1 MTEDDRK
8 VISNKI
14 DKHGTDSL
22 TEEEMEQMPFTGIKF
37 SFLELNKLIEVLNQ
51 AKTAP
56 WLSDVQMVFV
66 TDMVRD
72 LNRSMNEAVR
82 KLSEYVKS
90 REHYKTN
97 FEKDKPNP
105 KKEYMEK
112 ISGNVGIG
120 TDGVYVDGINVGIK
134 KKKPVVL
141 QGTFAE
147 EKEKPPKVR
156 QEKWKV
162 IEQMYKEYPETME
175 AFEEIQDTEFSL
187 FASKQSDYGPGNIGM
202 NGNLNLSLL
211 ALGVRMNDK
220 VQRILHILNK
230 QRDSRK
236 NVWET
241 NNEPLEDSFKDISVY
256 GIIGQIVMDDKWGK

>member
-14 DKHGTDSL
+14 DKHGMDSL
-22 TEEEMEQMPFTGIKF
+22 TDEEMGQMPFTGIKF

-72 LNRSMNEAVR
+72 LNRSMSEAVR

-90 REHYKTN
+90 REHYKDN

-120 TDGVYVDGINVGIK
+120 TDSVYVDGINVGIK
-134 KKKPVVL
+134 KKAQPEKSDLHP
-141 QGTFAE
+141 E
-147 EKEKPPKVR
+147 EDRMPTI
-156 QEKWKV
+156 
-162 IEQMYKEYPETME
+162 IETMYKEYPKTME
-175 AFEEIQDTEFSL
+175 LFEEIQDTEFSL

-202 NGNLNLSLL
+202 NGDKDLSLL

>member
-14 DKHGTDSL
+14 DKHGMDSL
-22 TEEEMEQMPFTGIKF
+22 TEEDMEQMPFTGIKF

-72 LNRSMNEAVR
+72 LNRSMSEAVR

-120 TDGVYVDGINVGIK
+120 TDNVYVDGINIGK
-134 KKKPVVL
+134 KK
-141 QGTFAE
+141 
-147 EKEKPPKVR
+147 KPPKVR

>member
-1 MTEDDRK
+1 MTEEDRK
-8 VISNKI
+8 VVSNKI
-14 DKHGTDSL
+14 SKHGIDSL
-22 TEEEMEQMPFTGIKF
+22 SEEDMELLPSMGVKF
-37 SFLELNKLIEVLNQ
+37 SFSELTKLVEVLNQ

-56 WLSDVQMVFV
+56 WLSDAQMIFV
-66 TDMVRD
+66 TDIVRD
-72 LNRSMNEAVR
+72 LNSSMDEAVR

-90 REHYKTN
+90 REHYEHN
-97 FEKDKPNP
+97 FEKDKPDP

-120 TDGVYVDGINVGIK
+120 TNAPSVK
-134 KKKPVVL
+134 
-141 QGTFAE
+141 QG
-147 EKEKPPKVR
+147 KRKY
-156 QEKWKV
+156 V
-162 IEQMYKEYPETME
+162 IEQMYKEYPETMD
-175 AFEEIQDTEFSL
+175 AFVKIQDTEFSL

-202 NGNLNLSLL
+202 NGNLSLSLL

-220 VQRILHILNK
+220 VQRILHILNI

-241 NNEPLEDSFKDISVY
+241 KNEPLEDSFKDISVY

>member
-14 DKHGTDSL
+14 AKHGMDSL
-22 TEEEMEQMPFTGIKF
+22 TDAEIEQMPFASIKF
-37 SFLELNKLIEVLNQ
+37 SFLELKKLVDVLNQ

-56 WLSDVQMVFV
+56 WLSSVCKVTFV

-90 REHYKTN
+90 REHYKDN
-97 FEKDKPNP
+97 FEKDNP
-105 KKEYMEK
+105 
-112 ISGNVGIG
+112 
-120 TDGVYVDGINVGIK
+120 
-134 KKKPVVL
+134 P
-141 QGTFAE
+141 E
-147 EKEKPPKVR
+147 ESDLHPEENALSKVPTVM
-156 QEKWKV
+156 Q
-162 IEQMYKEYPETME
+162 QMRNEYPQTMVT
-175 AFEEIQDTEFSL
+175 FGEIQTDQYKL
-187 FASKQSDYGPGNIGM
+187 FAYKQADYGPGNIGM
-202 NGNLNLSLL
+202 NGDLNLSLL

-230 QRDSRK
+230 QRDNRE

-241 NNEPLEDSFKDISVY
+241 ENEPLEDSFKDISVY
-256 GIIGQIVMDDKWGK
+256 GIIGQIVMEDKWGK

>member
-1 MTEDDRK
+1 MTEEDRK
-8 VISNKI
+8 VVSNKI
-14 DKHGTDSL
+14 SKHGIDSL
-22 TEEEMEQMPFTGIKF
+22 SEEDMELLPSMGVKF
-37 SFLELNKLIEVLNQ
+37 SFSELTKLVEVLNQ

-56 WLSDVQMVFV
+56 WLSDAQMIFV
-66 TDMVRD
+66 TDIVRD
-72 LNRSMNEAVR
+72 LNSSMDEAVR

-90 REHYKTN
+90 REHYEHN
-97 FEKDKPNP
+97 FEKDKPDP

-120 TDGVYVDGINVGIK
+120 TNAPSVK
-134 KKKPVVL
+134 
-141 QGTFAE
+141 QG
-147 EKEKPPKVR
+147 KRKY
-156 QEKWKV
+156 V
-162 IEQMYKEYPETME
+162 IEQMYKVYPETMD
-175 AFEEIQDTEFSL
+175 AFVKIQDTEFSL

-202 NGNLNLSLL
+202 NGNLSLSLL

-241 NNEPLEDSFKDISVY
+241 KNEPLEDSFKDISVY

>member
-1 MTEDDRK
+1 MTEEDRK
-8 VISNKI
+8 VVSNKI
-14 DKHGTDSL
+14 SKHGIDSL
-22 TEEEMEQMPFTGIKF
+22 SEEDMELLPSMGVKF
-37 SFLELNKLIEVLNQ
+37 SFSELTKLVEVLNQ

-56 WLSDVQMVFV
+56 WLSDAQMIFV
-66 TDMVRD
+66 TDIVRD
-72 LNRSMNEAVR
+72 LNSSMDEAVR

-90 REHYKTN
+90 REHYEHN
-97 FEKDKPNP
+97 FEKDKPDP

-120 TDGVYVDGINVGIK
+120 TSA
-134 KKKPVVL
+134 PR
-141 QGTFAE
+141 
-147 EKEKPPKVR
+147 VR
-156 QEKWKV
+156 QEKWKI
-162 IEQMYKEYPETME
+162 IEKMYKEYPETME
-175 AFEEIQDTEFSL
+175 AFEEIQDAEFSL

-202 NGNLNLSLL
+202 NGNLSLSLL

-241 NNEPLEDSFKDISVY
+241 KNEPLEDSFKDISVY

>member
-1 MTEDDRK
+1 MTEEDRK
-8 VISNKI
+8 VVSNKI
-14 DKHGTDSL
+14 SKHGIDSL
-22 TEEEMEQMPFTGIKF
+22 SEEDMELLPSMGVKF
-37 SFLELNKLIEVLNQ
+37 SFSELTKLVEVLNQ

-66 TDMVRD
+66 TDIVRD
-72 LNRSMNEAVR
+72 LNSSMDEAVR

-90 REHYKTN
+90 RKHYEDN
-97 FEKDKPNP
+97 FEKDKPDP

-120 TDGVYVDGINVGIK
+120 TK
-134 KKKPVVL
+134 APVVL
-141 QGTFAE
+141 EGTFAE

-162 IEQMYKEYPETME
+162 IEKMYKEYPETME
-175 AFEEIQDTEFSL
+175 AFEEIQDAEFSL

-202 NGNLNLSLL
+202 NGNLSLSLL

-241 NNEPLEDSFKDISVY
+241 KNEPLEDSFKDISVY

>member
-1 MTEDDRK
+1 MTEEDRK
-8 VISNKI
+8 IVSNKI
-14 DKHGTDSL
+14 SKRGLDSL
-22 TEEEMEQMPFTGIKF
+22 SEEDMKLLPSMGVKF
-37 SFLELNKLIEVLNQ
+37 SFSELTKLVEVLNQ

-56 WLSDVQMVFV
+56 WLSDAQMVFV
-66 TDMVRD
+66 TDIVRD
-72 LNRSMNEAVR
+72 LNSSMDEAVR

-90 REHYKTN
+90 RKHYEDN
-97 FEKDKPNP
+97 FEKD
-105 KKEYMEK
+105 
-112 ISGNVGIG
+112 S
-120 TDGVYVDGINVGIK
+120 VYVDGINVGIK

-202 NGNLNLSLL
+202 NGNLSLSLL

>member
-1 MTEDDRK
+1 MTEEDRK
-8 VISNKI
+8 VVSNKI
-14 DKHGTDSL
+14 SKHGIDSL
-22 TEEEMEQMPFTGIKF
+22 SEEDMELLPSMGVKF
-37 SFLELNKLIEVLNQ
+37 SFSELTKLVEVLNQ

-56 WLSDVQMVFV
+56 WLSDAQMIFV
-66 TDMVRD
+66 TDIVRD
-72 LNRSMNEAVR
+72 LNSSMDEAVR

-90 REHYKTN
+90 REHYEHN
-97 FEKDKPNP
+97 FEKDKPDP

-120 TDGVYVDGINVGIK
+120 TNAPSVK
-134 KKKPVVL
+134 
-141 QGTFAE
+141 QG
-147 EKEKPPKVR
+147 KRKY
-156 QEKWKV
+156 V
-162 IEQMYKEYPETME
+162 IEQMYKEYPETMD
-175 AFEEIQDTEFSL
+175 AFVKIQDTEFSL

-202 NGNLNLSLL
+202 NGNLSLSLL

-241 NNEPLEDSFKDISVY
+241 KNEPLEDSFKDISVY

>member
-14 DKHGTDSL
+14 DKHGMDSL
-22 TEEEMEQMPFTGIKF
+22 TDEEMEQMPFTGIKF
-37 SFLELNKLIEVLNQ
+37 SFIELSKLIEVLNQ

-66 TDMVRD
+66 TNMVRD

-82 KLSEYVKS
+82 RLSEYVKG
-90 REHYKTN
+90 RAQYK
-97 FEKDKPNP
+97 
-105 KKEYMEK
+105 
-112 ISGNVGIG
+112 
-120 TDGVYVDGINVGIK
+120 
-134 KKKPVVL
+134 
-141 QGTFAE
+141 GTFAE

-202 NGNLNLSLL
+202 NGNLSLSLL

-230 QRDSRK
+230 QRNSRK

-256 GIIGQIVMDDKWGK
+256 GIIGQIVIDDKWGK

>member
-1 MTEDDRK
+1 MTEEDRK
-8 VISNKI
+8 VVSDKI
-14 DKHGTDSL
+14 TKHGLDSL
-22 TEEEMEQMPFTGIKF
+22 SEEDMKLLPSMGVKF
-37 SFLELNKLIEVLNQ
+37 SFSELTKLVEVLNQ

-66 TDMVRD
+66 TDIVRD
-72 LNRSMNEAVR
+72 LNSSMDEAVR

-90 REHYKTN
+90 RKHYEDN
-97 FEKDKPNP
+97 FEKD
-105 KKEYMEK
+105 
-112 ISGNVGIG
+112 S
-120 TDGVYVDGINVGIK
+120 VYVDGINVGIK

-202 NGNLNLSLL
+202 NGNLSLSLL

-230 QRDSRK
+230 QRNSRK

>member
-14 DKHGTDSL
+14 DKHGMDSL
-22 TEEEMEQMPFTGIKF
+22 TDEEMEQMPFTGIKF

-72 LNRSMNEAVR
+72 LNRSMSEAVR
-82 KLSEYVKS
+82 RLSEYVKG
-90 REHYKTN
+90 REHYKVN
-97 FEKDKPNP
+97 FEK
-105 KKEYMEK
+105 KE
-112 ISGNVGIG
+112 SGNVGIG
-120 TDGVYVDGINVGIK
+120 TK
-134 KKKPVVL
+134 
-141 QGTFAE
+141 A
-147 EKEKPPKVR
+147 PKVR

-230 QRDSRK
+230 QRNSRK

>member
-1 MTEDDRK
+1 MTEEDRK
-8 VISNKI
+8 VVSNKI
-14 DKHGTDSL
+14 SKHGIDSL
-22 TEEEMEQMPFTGIKF
+22 SEEDMELLPSMGVKF
-37 SFLELNKLIEVLNQ
+37 SFSELTKLVEVLNQ

-66 TDMVRD
+66 TDIVRD
-72 LNRSMNEAVR
+72 LNSSMDEAVR

-90 REHYKTN
+90 REHYEHN
-97 FEKDKPNP
+97 FEKDKPDP

-120 TDGVYVDGINVGIK
+120 TK
-134 KKKPVVL
+134 APVVL
-141 QGTFAE
+141 EGRFAE
-147 EKEKPPKVR
+147 EEKPPKVR

-175 AFEEIQDTEFSL
+175 AFEEIQDAEFSL

-202 NGNLNLSLL
+202 NGNLSLSLL

-230 QRDSRK
+230 QRNSRK

-256 GIIGQIVMDDKWGK
+256 GVIGQIVMDDKWGK

>member
-1 MTEDDRK
+1 MIGQKMTEDDRK

-72 LNRSMNEAVR
+72 LNRSMSEAVR
-82 KLSEYVKS
+82 RLSEYVKG
-90 REHYKTN
+90 REHYKVN
-97 FEKDKPNP
+97 FEK
-105 KKEYMEK
+105 KE
-112 ISGNVGIG
+112 SGNVGIG
-120 TDGVYVDGINVGIK
+120 TK
-134 KKKPVVL
+134 APVVL
-141 QGTFAE
+141 EGTFAE
-147 EKEKPPKVR
+147 EKEKPPEVR

-230 QRDSRK
+230 QRNSRK

>member
-1 MTEDDRK
+1 MIGQKMTEDDRK

-66 TDMVRD
+66 TNMVRD
-72 LNRSMNEAVR
+72 LNRSMSEAVR
-82 KLSEYVKS
+82 RLSEYVKG
-90 REHYKTN
+90 REHYKVN
-97 FEKDKPNP
+97 FEK
-105 KKEYMEK
+105 KE
-112 ISGNVGIG
+112 SGNVGIG
-120 TDGVYVDGINVGIK
+120 TK
-134 KKKPVVL
+134 APVVL
-141 QGTFAE
+141 EGTFAE

>member
-1 MTEDDRK
+1 MTEEDRK
-8 VISNKI
+8 VVSNKI
-14 DKHGTDSL
+14 SKHGIDSL
-22 TEEEMEQMPFTGIKF
+22 SEEDMELLPSMGVKF
-37 SFLELNKLIEVLNQ
+37 SFSELTKLVEVLNQ

-56 WLSDVQMVFV
+56 WLSDAQMIFV
-66 TDMVRD
+66 TDIVRD
-72 LNRSMNEAVR
+72 LNSSMDEAVR

-90 REHYKTN
+90 REHYEHN
-97 FEKDKPNP
+97 FEKDKPDP

-120 TDGVYVDGINVGIK
+120 TK
-134 KKKPVVL
+134 APVVL
-141 QGTFAE
+141 EGTFAE

-175 AFEEIQDTEFSL
+175 AFEEIQDAEFSL

-202 NGNLNLSLL
+202 NGNLSLSLL

-256 GIIGQIVMDDKWGK
+256 GVIGQIVMDDKWGK

>member
-1 MTEDDRK
+1 MIGQKMTEDDRK

-72 LNRSMNEAVR
+72 LNRSMSEAVR

-90 REHYKTN
+90 RKHYEDI
-97 FEKDKPNP
+97 FEKD
-105 KKEYMEK
+105 
-112 ISGNVGIG
+112 S
-120 TDGVYVDGINVGIK
+120 VYVDGINVGIK

-230 QRDSRK
+230 QRNSRK

>member
-1 MTEDDRK
+1 MTEEDRK
-8 VISNKI
+8 VVSNKI
-14 DKHGTDSL
+14 SKHGIESL
-22 TEEEMEQMPFTGIKF
+22 SEEDMELLPSMGVKF
-37 SFLELNKLIEVLNQ
+37 SFSELTKLVEVLNQ

-56 WLSDVQMVFV
+56 WLSDAQMIFV
-66 TDMVRD
+66 TDIVRD
-72 LNRSMNEAVR
+72 LNSSMDEAVR

-90 REHYKTN
+90 REHYEHN
-97 FEKDKPNP
+97 FEKDKPDP

-120 TDGVYVDGINVGIK
+120 TNAPSVK
-134 KKKPVVL
+134 
-141 QGTFAE
+141 QG
-147 EKEKPPKVR
+147 KRKY
-156 QEKWKV
+156 V
-162 IEQMYKEYPETME
+162 IEQMYKEYPETMD
-175 AFEEIQDTEFSL
+175 AFVKIQDTEFSL

-202 NGNLNLSLL
+202 NGNLSLSLL

-241 NNEPLEDSFKDISVY
+241 KNEPLEDSFKDISVY

>member
-14 DKHGTDSL
+14 DKHGMDSL
-22 TEEEMEQMPFTGIKF
+22 TDEEMEQMPFTGIKF

-72 LNRSMNEAVR
+72 LNRSMSEAVR
-82 KLSEYVKS
+82 RLSEYVKG
-90 REHYKTN
+90 REHYKVN
-97 FEKDKPNP
+97 FEK
-105 KKEYMEK
+105 KE
-112 ISGNVGIG
+112 SGNVGIG
-120 TDGVYVDGINVGIK
+120 TK
-134 KKKPVVL
+134 
-141 QGTFAE
+141 A
-147 EKEKPPKVR
+147 PKVR

>member
-22 TEEEMEQMPFTGIKF
+22 TEKEMEQMPFTGVKF

-66 TDMVRD
+66 TNMVRD
-72 LNRSMNEAVR
+72 LNRSMSEAVR
-82 KLSEYVKS
+82 RLSEYVKG
-90 REHYKTN
+90 REHYKVN
-97 FEKDKPNP
+97 FEK
-105 KKEYMEK
+105 KE
-112 ISGNVGIG
+112 SGNVGIG
-120 TDGVYVDGINVGIK
+120 TK
-134 KKKPVVL
+134 
-141 QGTFAE
+141 A
-147 EKEKPPKVR
+147 PKVR

-202 NGNLNLSLL
+202 NGNLSLSLL

>member
-22 TEEEMEQMPFTGIKF
+22 TDEEMEQMPFTGIKF

-66 TDMVRD
+66 TNMVRD
-72 LNRSMNEAVR
+72 LNRSMSEAVR
-82 KLSEYVKS
+82 RLSEYVKG
-90 REHYKTN
+90 REHYKVN
-97 FEKDKPNP
+97 FEK
-105 KKEYMEK
+105 KE
-112 ISGNVGIG
+112 SGNVGIG
-120 TDGVYVDGINVGIK
+120 TK
-134 KKKPVVL
+134 
-141 QGTFAE
+141 A
-147 EKEKPPKVR
+147 PKVR

-202 NGNLNLSLL
+202 NGNLSLSLL

>member
-1 MTEDDRK
+1 MTEEDRK
-8 VISNKI
+8 VVSDKI
-14 DKHGTDSL
+14 TKHGLDSL
-22 TEEEMEQMPFTGIKF
+22 SEEDMKLLPSMGVKF
-37 SFLELNKLIEVLNQ
+37 SFSELTKLVEVLNQ

-66 TDMVRD
+66 TDIVRD
-72 LNRSMNEAVR
+72 LNSSMDEAVR

-90 REHYKTN
+90 RKHYEDN
-97 FEKDKPNP
+97 FEKDKPDP

-120 TDGVYVDGINVGIK
+120 TDSVYVDGINVGK
-134 KKKPVVL
+134 KKKAPVVL
-141 QGTFAE
+141 EGRFAE
-147 EKEKPPKVR
+147 EEKPPKVR

-175 AFEEIQDTEFSL
+175 AFEEIQDAEFSL

-202 NGNLNLSLL
+202 NGNLSLSLL

-230 QRDSRK
+230 QRNSRK

-256 GIIGQIVMDDKWGK
+256 GVIGQIVMDDKWGK